1 MYAVVFSLC
10 LTIKQNRTKSFAER
24 LEEDRPLI
32 PQASVQRQ
40 TSRSLLGPR
49 NLYLSHA
56 PSGDPDAGGSID
68 HTLRNMKRY

>member
-1 MYAVVFSLC
+1 MYGVVFSLC
-10 LTIKQNRTKSFAER
+10 LTIKQKQSFAER
-24 LEEDRPLI
+24 LEKNMLLI

-56 PSGDPDAGGSID
+56 
-68 HTLRNMKRY
+68 L